1 LRNRSAALRHLV
13 WTVTIGVLIAL
24 PFSGWLPQA
33 DLQLLPTHRAAPVV
47 TVEADGEPTVRR
59 S

>member
-1 LRNRSAALRHLV
+1 LRHLV

-33 DLQLLPTHRAAPVV
+33 ELQSLPTHRAAPVV